1 MSLELIRSLVPAGV
15 VFDCD
20 GLILD
25 TESVWEEVQQNI
37 LARHNAEATAA
48 QEKALMGT
56 TLEQA
61 VEILAEIT
69 GEDEDSLLETTRA
82 EFIEALEKD
91 LRFMPGAKEFVELVA
106 TKVPIAVASNSW
118 HSALED
124 KLTRAGLIHLFE
136 NLQSADTVENVKPAP
151 DMYAQAARQMGCDP
165 TLCVAFED
173 SPLGGRAAKSAGMT
187 LIGVPSTSSQ
197 IDAADVT
204 VTSLDDPQLHAW
216 VHSWPDRTARSHD
229 GH

>member
-1 MSLELIRSLVPAGV
+1 MSLDAIRDLVPAAV

-25 TESVWEEVQQNI
+25 TESVWEEVQQNVM
-37 LARHNAEATAA
+37 ARHNAEPTAT

-69 GEDEDSLLETTRA
+69 GEDYDSLLVSTRT
-82 EFIEALEKD
+82 EFLAALEKD

-106 TKVPIAVASNSW
+106 SKVPIAVASNSW

-124 KLTRAGLIHLFE
+124 KLTRAGIIHLFE
-136 NLQSADTVENVKPAP
+136 NLQSADTVDNVKPAP
-151 DMYAQAARQMGCDP
+151 DMYAQAARQMGLDP
-165 TLCVAFED
+165 QDCVAFED

-187 LIGVPSTSSQ
+187 LIGVPSTSSP
-197 IDAADVT
+197 IDAADIT
-204 VTSLDDPQLHAW
+204 VRTLEDPELHAW
-216 VHSWPDRTARSHD
+216 VCSWPERTARSHD
-229 GH
+229 EP